1 MKNRKFIVTIAI
13 IVVVTGA
20 MVLTGCHRHR
30 SPEERIA
37 HKFDHVASHL
47 DLNEEQTV
55 KLDAVKNEILRARN
69 EVRNEH
75 QGLFDEA
82 IVQVQGNQLDQTKVL
97 QLIDQHH
104 NLMNQVAPQVVAKV
118 AEFHATLTPEQKT
131 KAVEQLERIRERMNK
146 YEHGARM

>member
-1 MKNRKFIVTIAI
+1 MKNQKFIITVAV

-20 MVLTGCHRHR
+20 MALTGCHRHR

-37 HKFDHVASHL
+37 HKFDHVAYHL
-47 DLNEEQTV
+47 DLNEEQKV
-55 KLDAVKNEILRARN
+55 KLDTVKDEILRARN
-69 EVRNEH
+69 EIRNEH
-75 QGLFDEA
+75 QALFEE
-82 IVQVQGNQLDQTKVL
+82 IVAQVQGNQLDETKVL

-131 KAVEQLERIRERMNK
+131 KAVEHLERIRERMNK
-146 YEHGARM
+146 DEHDARM